1 MVVDSR
7 SVAQW
12 WLARSLLLLVLSVE
26 WLVVQRCLDAAAGTD
41 PLLFKAKCADR
52 CLSTCVCVV
61 VVLLLSR
68 VDIVCCC
75 VVIFARVCVGSERVG
90 SGKCVFVVEPKISVV
105 LGGVCRVCLCVCL
118 LM

>member
-12 WLARSLLLLVLSVE
+12 WLARSLLLLLLLVLSVE

-61 VVLLLSR
+61 VVACRYCVLLCGRFLR
-68 VDIVCCC
+68 
-75 VVIFARVCVGSERVG
+75 
-90 SGKCVFVVEPKISVV
+90 VFV
-105 LGGVCRVCLCVCL
+105 
-118 LM
+118 

>member
-61 VVLLLSR
+61 VVACRYCVLLCGR
-68 VDIVCCC
+68 
-75 VVIFARVCVGSERVG
+75 FARVCVGSERVG

>member
-26 WLVVQRCLDAAAGTD
+26 WLVVQRCLDAAAG
-41 PLLFKAKCADR
+41 KCADR